1 MIFTS
6 RQYMMLLTLSLVIAV
21 LGCGCTSS
29 DSTNSG
35 SSNTGTIAPASVD
48 SGSHSSY
55 DEIAGTYVNADNP
68 DAYITLNRD
77 GTGTVETGSSRID
90 GSIYMENGVL
100 KIGDGMSLGAYPIQ
114 DGMLTYKDM
123 TFKKK

>member
-6 RQYMMLLTLSLVIAV
+6 RICRVLVFLALVMTILA
-21 LGCGCTSS
+21 CGCTSS

-35 SSNTGTIAPASVD
+35 SSNTGTVASASDD

-100 KIGDGMSLGAYPIQ
+100 KIGDGTSLGAYPIQ
-114 DGMLTYKDM
+114 NGMLTYKGM

>member
-6 RQYMMLLTLSLVIAV
+6 RQYMILLTLSLVIAV

-29 DSTNSG
+29 GSTNSD
-35 SSNTGTIAPASVD
+35 SSNTGTVASPSDD
-48 SGSHSSY
+48 SGSRSSY
-55 DEIAGTYVNADNP
+55 DDIAGTYVNADNP

-77 GTGTVETGSSRID
+77 GTGTVETGLTRID

-100 KIGDGMSLGAYPIQ
+100 KIGDGTSLGAYPIQ
-114 DGMLTYKDM
+114 DGMLTYKGM